1 MIVSVAVE
9 KTAFCFDRLFDYE
22 VERCFES
29 RIKVGCIVAVPFGKS
44 NGLRQAVVLKVF
56 EGSSVGCKFIFDVL
70 SERPVCSVELLKVA
84 NFLHSSCFCTWF
96 EALRT
101 VLPSGLF
108 FRKQTVWVFNFVE
121 DLELSESEL
130 ELVSQLKKLVG
141 STKIDGQIKKLLAC
155 GDSDALML
163 KKKGI
168 IHKSE
173 VFKKRAGSQRFDT
186 IVATKNDS
194 GNLNLTEKQ
203 KDLLNFVKKF
213 GPIYAKKACYE
224 CGVSRFVLKK
234 LEQLGLI
241 KFVEGEHVKLEHI
254 EHSFCE
260 ADFFSCEM
268 PKIDLNKQQQEAA
281 DGLINLINMDRP
293 SIALLKGVTGSGKT
307 RVFLKLIEHVL
318 KKGKQV
324 ILLVP
329 EIALTPQMVR
339 FFRLFFGN
347 LVAVINSSLTISQ
360 QLLEHENIKQGK
372 ARLVIGTRSAVFAPC
387 ENLGLVIMDEEGE
400 QTYKSSD
407 LSPRYHARDVAKFR
421 CFEFK
426 TLLVLASAT
435 PSIETQYFAK
445 IGRYFE
451 FVLPNRYKNAVLP
464 KVLIVD
470 SNVAK
475 TSPIEDISEVLF
487 NELALNLKN
496 KEQSIVLLN
505 RRGYNSSVVCLNC
518 GFKAN
523 CPNCSAILTY
533 HVVNDCL
540 ICHYCG
546 HVQQSFKVC
555 KNCLSSNVVH
565 FGQGTQKIEQ
575 QLAEVFS
582 NVRIL
587 RLDSDS
593 VYGRVDLEKKIEDF
607 ELGKYDIL
615 VGTQIVAKGLNF
627 VNVTLVGVLS
637 IDNMLYG
644 SDFRNSQQVFSLLT
658 QVVGRSGRGEKLG
671 RAIIQTYNP
680 SNAVILRA
688 AAQDYDGFFDEE
700 IVERKE
706 FFCPPFCDLCI
717 VNFSSFNR
725 ERTKI
730 CAKNFVL
737 ECKKMADV
745 RVPVQIMGI
754 ATPFVEK
761 LNNRYRK
768 RVIIKCKNCADF
780 RNWIRKVAF
789 NAFSSKCFAGVRAN
803 IDMNGEIL

>member
-1 MIVSVAVE
+1 MFVSVAVE
-9 KTAFCFDRLFDYE
+9 KTSFCFDRLFDYE

-29 RIKVGCIVAVPFGKS
+29 KIKIGCIVAVPFGKS

-56 EGSSVGCKFIFDVL
+56 EGSGGGCKFVFDVL
-70 SERPVCSVELLKVA
+70 SKQPVCSVELLRVV
-84 NFLHSSCFCTWF
+84 NFLHSNCFCTWF
-96 EALRT
+96 EAFRT

-108 FRKQTVWVFNFVE
+108 FRKQTVWVLSFVKN
-121 DLELSESEL
+121 LKLSESEL
-130 ELVSQLKKLVG
+130 ELVSRLKKLIG
-141 STKIDGQIKKLLAC
+141 STKLDVHIKKLLAC

-168 IHKSE
+168 IQKNE
-173 VFKKRAGSQRFDT
+173 VFKKRTGSQRFDMV
-186 IVATKNDS
+186 VAIKDDLSNLKLTK
-194 GNLNLTEKQ
+194 KQ
-203 KDLLNFVKKF
+203 KDLLNFVEKF
-213 GPIYAKKACYE
+213 GPTYAKKACYE

-241 KFVEGEHVKLEHI
+241 KFVEGEHGKPEHI
-254 EHSFCE
+254 EHNFCD
-260 ADFFSCEM
+260 ADFFSCKM
-268 PKIDLNKQQQEAA
+268 PKIDLTEQQQEAA
-281 DGLINLINMDRP
+281 SGLINLIDMDRP

-318 KKGKQV
+318 KKGRQV

-339 FFRLFFGN
+339 FFRMFFGN
-347 LVAVINSSLTISQ
+347 FVAVLNSSLTISQ
-360 QLLEHENIKQGK
+360 QLLEHDKIKQGK

-421 CFEFK
+421 CCEFK

-451 FVLPNRYKNAVLP
+451 FVLPNRYKNMALP

-470 SNVAK
+470 SKTAK
-475 TSPIEDISEVLF
+475 TSLIEDISEVLF

-505 RRGYNSSVVCLNC
+505 RRGYNSSVVCFNC
-518 GFKAN
+518 GFKAS
-523 CPNCSAILTY
+523 CPNCSAVLTY
-533 HVVNDCL
+533 HCVNDCL

-546 HVQQSFKVC
+546 HVQQSFRVC
-555 KNCLSSNVVH
+555 KNCLSSNIVH

-575 QLAEVFS
+575 KLAKTFS
-582 NVRIL
+582 SAKIL

-607 ELGKYDIL
+607 ESGKYDIL

-658 QVVGRSGRGEKLG
+658 QVVGRSGRGDKLG
-671 RAIIQTYNP
+671 RAIIQTHNP
-680 SNAVILRA
+680 TNSVILRA

-717 VNFSSFNR
+717 VNFSSLVR
-725 ERTKI
+725 ERTQI
-730 CAKNFVL
+730 CAKNFVS
-737 ECKKMADV
+737 ECKKMANV
-745 RVPVQIMGI
+745 GVPVQVMGI

-789 NAFSSKCFAGVRAN
+789 NVFSSKYFSGVRAN